1 VVFISLKEYETSGPV
16 ALTVEQRDVLR
27 KVVRDLRIDVAPGE
41 SSSYL
46 LTAGSRIGAVA
57 LDDLA
62 IEIVPKLSIQ
72 RVLFLVSYS
81 LALAKWGDKPFEM
94 TTPDS
99 LVEAVVPVFAHH
111 LERALR
117 RGVLQGYRTE
127 EDALMGVRGRIR
139 FDDQVRRRFGILL
152 PVEVRFDEFTEDIL
166 ENRLLKAAVA
176 TLGSLRLRSESSRQS
191 LRRFNHVLELVSL
204 QRYDAHNVPSVTYTR
219 LNEHYRGAV
228 EWARLILR
236 FAAVEVRHGT
246 ALATTVLFDM
256 NDVFEDFVRVALREE
271 LDLTTAQF
279 PSGGECQ
286 SLFLDRAHHIALE
299 PDLSWWAAKV
309 CRFVGDV
316 KYKAVNVTGVKH
328 PDLYQ
333 LLAYVT
339 ACGLSRGLLVY
350 AAGEGEAATHEIR
363 MAGKWLYVRA
373 LQLGGELSDLRFEV
387 RQIAMLIDRL
397 VNVRDDATRES

>member
-1 VVFISLKEYETSGPV
+1 MVFISLREFESSAPV
-16 ALTVEQRDVLR
+16 ALTVDQRDALR
-27 KVVRDLRIDVAPGE
+27 KLVPDLRIEAAPGE
-41 SSSYL
+41 SSAYL
-46 LTAGSRIGAVA
+46 LTPGSRIGAVT

-81 LALAKWGDKPFEM
+81 LGLAKWGDRPFEM
-94 TTPDS
+94 TMPDS
-99 LVEAVVPVFAHH
+99 LVEAIVPIFARH
-111 LERALR
+111 LQQALR

-127 EDALMGVRGRIR
+127 EDALIGVRGRIR

-166 ENRLLKAAVA
+166 ENRLLKAALA
-176 TLGSLRLRSESSRQS
+176 ALGNLRLRSESSRQS

-204 QRYDAHNVPSVTYTR
+204 QTFAPQNIPPINYTR

-236 FAAVEVRHGT
+236 FAAAEVRHGK
-246 ALATTVLFDM
+246 ALGTTVLFDM

-271 LDLTTAQF
+271 LGLTVREF
-279 PSGGECQ
+279 PSGSDCP
-286 SLFLDRAHHIALE
+286 SLFLDRAHRIALE
-299 PDLSWWAAKV
+299 PDLSWWSGKT

-316 KYKAVNVTGVKH
+316 KYKAVNAAGVKH

-339 ACGLSRGLLVY
+339 ASGLTSGLLVY
-350 AAGEGEAATHEIR
+350 AAGEGTPATHDIPLPGKLLHVRSLEL
-363 MAGKWLYVRA
+363 AGDLAALRA
-373 LQLGGELSDLRFEV
+373 EV
-387 RQIAMLIDRL
+387 RQVAAL
-397 VNVRDDATRES
+397 VRILASISSTAA